1 MQNITTISN
10 TSQKMQ
16 QSLSKQLN
24 KNSTLCIN
32 KEFFYLITLITK
44 QKNQKENK
52 ITKEEYIEATKII
65 TNLDSIYDMN
75 KYEKNLYQK
84 SINTIENYLLYT
96 K

>member
-24 KNSTLCIN
+24 KSSTLCIN

-44 QKNQKENK
+44 QKIQKENK

-75 KYEKNLYQK
+75 QYEKNLYQK